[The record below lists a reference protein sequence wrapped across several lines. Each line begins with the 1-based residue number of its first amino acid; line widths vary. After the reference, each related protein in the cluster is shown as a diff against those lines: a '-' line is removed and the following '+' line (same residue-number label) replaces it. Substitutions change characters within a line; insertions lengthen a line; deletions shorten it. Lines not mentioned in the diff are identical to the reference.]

1 MITADRFNLSKEE
14 MVQVDFIAD
23 SWRNNIAIN
32 RDKYSQKVINAAY
45 ELAISTFQERTNF
58 KNHLNK
64 MKGI

>member
-1 MITADRFNLSKEE
+1 MIATDINNLSKEE

-32 RDKYSQKVINAAY
+32 RDNYSQMVINAAY
-45 ELAISTFQERTNF
+45 QLAISTYEQRTNF
-58 KNHLNK
+58 KNQLSK